1 MEDSLKKRL
10 LSISYIATIFY
21 SLHYFA
27 LYFVLSAFLNQYFSK
42 VMLSILFAGSS
53 LLSIIASNLF
63 GKALRKFSNQKIL
76 LFILFVQFIT
86 TLFLAISSETNSIII
101 AVLFVLHMI
110 LYTLISVSVNVF
122 VEEFSDHESIGS
134 IRGTMLTIYNFGAIA
149 SPFIS
154 AQIFNLVG
162 YSGLFVLSA
171 LALLPLIFITKRFFS
186 NIKEPKYKHINLGS
200 SLRTVFRDKNI
211 RGVIASSF
219 ILNSFYAAINVYLA
233 LYLLNTI
240 GIPPSLYLGL
250 IVPITVI
257 PFILIPYELGKY
269 SDELFGEKTAMM
281 IGIFILSIT
290 LISIPIFN
298 ITTNNIFIWIT
309 ILFIGRIGATITE
322 TENYAYFYKKID
334 GRSAG
339 LIALFQNMVNIAFIF
354 VTIVGAV
361 LINIFNINLPIIFL
375 IVGILG
381 LLSIFIIIKIRDTEI
396 KRRHALENANKI
408 IKKEE
413 EVKEAIAEAEWETRN

>member
-1 MEDSLKKRL
+1 
-10 LSISYIATIFY
+10 
-21 SLHYFA
+21 
-27 LYFVLSAFLNQYFSK
+27 
-42 VMLSILFAGSS
+42 
-53 LLSIIASNLF
+53 
-63 GKALRKFSNQKIL
+63 
-76 LFILFVQFIT
+76 
-86 TLFLAISSETNSIII
+86 
-101 AVLFVLHMI
+101 
-110 LYTLISVSVNVF
+110 VF

-290 LISIPIFN
+290 LLSIPIFN

>member
-1 MEDSLKKRL
+1 
-10 LSISYIATIFY
+10 
-21 SLHYFA
+21 
-27 LYFVLSAFLNQYFSK
+27 
-42 VMLSILFAGSS
+42 
-53 LLSIIASNLF
+53 
-63 GKALRKFSNQKIL
+63 
-76 LFILFVQFIT
+76 
-86 TLFLAISSETNSIII
+86 
-101 AVLFVLHMI
+101 
-110 LYTLISVSVNVF
+110 
-122 VEEFSDHESIGS
+122 
-134 IRGTMLTIYNFGAIA
+134 
-149 SPFIS
+149 
-154 AQIFNLVG
+154 
-162 YSGLFVLSA
+162 
-171 LALLPLIFITKRFFS
+171 
-186 NIKEPKYKHINLGS
+186 
-200 SLRTVFRDKNI
+200 
-211 RGVIASSF
+211 
-219 ILNSFYAAINVYLA
+219 
-233 LYLLNTI
+233 
-240 GIPPSLYLGL
+240 
-250 IVPITVI
+250 
-257 PFILIPYELGKY
+257 
-269 SDELFGEKTAMM
+269 M

-290 LISIPIFN
+290 LLSIPIFN